1 MQDLRKKLDLQFFAE
16 GEGEASGAAEGND
29 PGADAETLESLKTAL
44 AEERAAKARDK
55 AALDKALKQVG
66 DLTKQLRSKQSQ
78 QEIEDEEKKAA
89 AEEMREHIASL
100 EAYKR
105 ENEAKERYLLQG
117 MDADMA
123 KKAAAAEVAGDM
135 DQLADI
141 QRQYTASVI
150 KAKEAEWKKSMPKA
164 HIGDGSYP
172 AMTREEILAIEDQ
185 DERTAAIARHLDL
198 FK

>member
-1 MQDLRKKLDLQFFAE
+1 MQENETVMETQETVDE
-16 GEGEASGAAEGND
+16 N
-29 PGADAETLESLKTAL
+29 AETLESLKQAL
-44 AEERAAKARDK
+44 ADERAAKAKDK

-66 DLTKQLRSKQSQ
+66 DLTKQLRSKQTQ
-78 QEIEDEEKKAA
+78 QEIEDEAKRA
-89 AEEMREHIASL
+89 AEEETKEHIAAL

-135 DQLADI
+135 DALADI
-141 QRQYTASVI
+141 QRQHTDSLI

-172 AMTREEILAIEDQ
+172 AMTKEEILAIEDIE
-185 DERTAAIARHLDL
+185 ERTQMIAKHLDM
-198 FK
+198 FT

>member
-1 MQDLRKKLDLQFFAE
+1 MQEKNRLPYNLQFFAE
-16 GEGEASGAAEGND
+16 GEEGNPEPAPAD
-29 PGADAETLESLKTAL
+29 DAESLESLKQQL
-44 AEERAAKARDK
+44 AEERAAKAKDK

-66 DLTKQLRSKQSQ
+66 DLTKQLRSKQTQ
-78 QEIEDEEKKAA
+78 QEIEDEAKRA
-89 AEEMREHIASL
+89 AEEETKEHIAAL

-135 DQLADI
+135 DALADI
-141 QRQYTASVI
+141 QRQHTESLI

-172 AMTREEILAIEDQ
+172 AMTKEEILAIVDEE
-185 DERTAAIARHLDL
+185 ERTIQIAKHLDL
-198 FK
+198 FT

>member
-1 MQDLRKKLDLQFFAE
+1 MQENETVVTQDVNTQ
-16 GEGEASGAAEGND
+16 EAPQTQE
-29 PGADAETLESLKTAL
+29 DAETLESLKQAL
-44 AEERAAKARDK
+44 ADERAAKAKDK

-66 DLTKQLRSKQSQ
+66 DLTKQLRSKQTQ
-78 QEIEDEEKKAA
+78 QEIEDEAKRA
-89 AEEMREHIASL
+89 AEEEQKEHIAAL

-117 MDADMA
+117 MDADTA

-135 DQLADI
+135 DALADI
-141 QRQYTASVI
+141 QKQYTESLI

-172 AMTREEILAIEDQ
+172 AMTKEEILALED
-185 DERTAAIARHLDL
+185 DEERTKAIAQHLDM
-198 FK
+198 FT

>member
-78 QEIEDEEKKAA
+78 QEIEDEQMQKEIRPLVPEDIWQELEFFIQDEFSSKICIDGKLFKVSSDEINQRYNEDKYSPIDGELIRGCDHLSAY
-89 AEEMREHIASL
+89 L
-100 EAYKR
+100 EAYMSMKYGINSEQIQQGYHNIFQKYEKR
-105 ENEAKERYLLQG
+105 T
-117 MDADMA
+117 
-123 KKAAAAEVAGDM
+123 
-135 DQLADI
+135 I
-141 QRQYTASVI
+141 ASVDFGQ
-150 KAKEAEWKKSMPKA
+150 MF
-164 HIGDGSYP
+164 DYF
-172 AMTREEILAIEDQ
+172 RL
-185 DERTAAIARHLDL
+185 
-198 FK
+198 

>member
-1 MQDLRKKLDLQFFAE
+1 MQDLMKPLNLQFFAE
-16 GEGEASGAAEGND
+16 GDDGAPEPAGQPQD
-29 PGADAETLESLKTAL
+29 DAETLESLKQAL
-44 AEERAAKARDK
+44 AEERAAKAKDK

-66 DLTKQLRSKQSQ
+66 DLSKQLRAKQTQ
-78 QEIEDEEKKAA
+78 QEAEEDAKRA
-89 AEEMREHIASL
+89 AEEEAKEYIASL

-135 DQLADI
+135 DALVNI
-141 QRQYTASVI
+141 QRQHTDSLI

-164 HIGDGSYP
+164 HIGNGSYP
-172 AMTREEILAIEDQ
+172 AMSKEEILAIEDVE
-185 DERTAAIARHLDL
+185 ERTAAIAKHLDL
-198 FK
+198 FN

>member
-1 MQDLRKKLDLQFFAE
+1 MQKLPLRLQFFAE
-16 GEGEASGAAEGND
+16 GDTGASDQAGTQND
-29 PGADAETLESLKTAL
+29 PGTDAETLESLKTEL
-44 AEERAAKARDK
+44 AEARAEQAKIK
-55 AALDKALKQVG
+55 AALDKQMKQNG
-66 DLTKQLRSKQSQ
+66 DLTKQLRSRQSQ

-89 AEEMREHIASL
+89 EAEMKEHIASL

-123 KKAAAAEVAGDM
+123 KKAASAEVAGDM

-185 DERTAAIARHLDL
+185 EERTAAIARHLDL

>member
-141 QRQYTASVI
+141 QKQYTASVI

>member
-1 MQDLRKKLDLQFFAE
+1 MQEENKMPLNLQFFAE
-16 GEGEASGAAEGND
+16 GGEGASEPSGEGQQ
-29 PGADAETLESLKTAL
+29 ADAETLESLKMAL
-44 AEERAAKARDK
+44 AEERAAKAKDK

-78 QEIEDEEKKAA
+78 QEIEDEQKRA
-89 AEEMREHIASL
+89 AEEEAKEYISAL

-141 QRQYTASVI
+141 QKQYTASVI

-172 AMTREEILAIEDQ
+172 AMTKEEILAIEDQ
-185 DERTAAIARHLDL
+185 DERTAMIARHLDL